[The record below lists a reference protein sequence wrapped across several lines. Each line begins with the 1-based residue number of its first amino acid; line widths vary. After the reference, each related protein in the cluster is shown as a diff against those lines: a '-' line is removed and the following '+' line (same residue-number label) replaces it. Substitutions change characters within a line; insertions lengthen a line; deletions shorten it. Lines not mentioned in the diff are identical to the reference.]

1 MFFVVKLVVY
11 NQNQREIMIHDT
23 QESSGTYKKNWFKIS
38 VGLVICL
45 LFRLIPFRPPNIEP
59 ILATQMPMS
68 KVYGP
73 LLGFMFGFLSI
84 VLFDVL
90 VGKVGMWTIITA
102 STYGLLGVW
111 SVFYFKKR
119 AMKRKNFVLFSIW
132 GTLVYDAVTGLT
144 IGPLFFGQ
152 PFAVALV
159 GQIPFTALHLIGGV
173 TFAFFVSP
181 LIYKYLVANP
191 VLDTYIEKV
200 FIRAHV

>member
-1 MFFVVKLVVY
+1 MSTSQKTHEY
-11 NQNQREIMIHDT
+11 ISTH
-23 QESSGTYKKNWFKIS
+23 SKNWFKIG
-38 VGLVICL
+38 VGLIACL

-73 LLGFMFGFLSI
+73 LLGFVFGFLSI
-84 VLFDVL
+84 VLFDFL
-90 VGKVGMWTIITA
+90 VGRVGLWTIITA

-132 GTLVYDAVTGLT
+132 GTLVYDAITGLT
-144 IGPLFFGQ
+144 IGPLFFNQ
-152 PFAVALV
+152 PFIIALV
-159 GQIPFTALHLIGGV
+159 GQIPFTALHLIGSV

-181 LIYKYLVANP
+181 LMYKYLVTNP
-191 VLDTYIEKV
+191 VLDIYIDKI
-200 FIRAHV
+200 FIRVKNA

>member
-1 MFFVVKLVVY
+1 MFCFAKLLIIT
-11 NQNQREIMIHDT
+11 EIRMSISQKSNEYLSTH
-23 QESSGTYKKNWFKIS
+23 SKNWFKIS
-38 VGLVICL
+38 VGLIVCL

-73 LLGFMFGFLSI
+73 LLGFVFGFLSI
-84 VLFDVL
+84 VLFDFL
-90 VGKVGMWTIITA
+90 VGRVGLWTIITA

-132 GTLVYDAVTGLT
+132 GTLAYDAITGLT
-144 IGPLFFGQ
+144 IGPLFFNQ
-152 PFAVALV
+152 PFIIALV
-159 GQIPFTALHLIGGV
+159 GQIPFTALHLIGSV

-181 LIYKYLVANP
+181 LMYKYLVTNP
-191 VLDTYIEKV
+191 VLDVYIDKI
-200 FIRAHV
+200 FIRVKNA